1 MGLNFSKKGPT
12 TRQTLRAAL
21 FFKGLGKFSGKNPV
35 LESFYSKVLGL
46 QFINC
51 RSVVKFMLAA

>member
-1 MGLNFSKKGPT
+1 MVLNFSKKGPT

-46 QFINC
+46 
-51 RSVVKFMLAA
+51 